1 MARLNPI
8 ADAMSTIKNAGDA
21 GKSEVIVEPASK
33 LLGAMLRVMQENGFI
48 SGFEFIDD
56 GRGGQFRVQL
66 SGTINKC
73 GAISPRFPVTMADME
88 YWESQYLP
96 AKNFGILIVSTS
108 KGVISHAEAR
118 GGEGGIGGQLLGYVY

>member
-8 ADAMSTIKNAGDA
+8 ADAMSAIKNASDA

-33 LLGAMLRVMQENGFI
+33 LLGSMLRVMQENGFI
-48 SGFEFIDD
+48 GGFEFIDD

-66 SGTINKC
+66 TGMINKC
-73 GAISPRFPVTMADME
+73 GAISPRFAVAMADLE

-118 GGEGGIGGQLLGYVY
+118 GQGIGGQLLGFVY

>member
-8 ADAMSTIKNAGDA
+8 ADAMSAIKNAGDA
-21 GKSEVIVEPASK
+21 GRSEVIVEPASK
-33 LLGAMLRVMQENGFI
+33 VLGSMLRVMQENGFI
-48 SGFEFIDD
+48 GGFEFIDD

-66 SGTINKC
+66 TGMINRC
-73 GAISPRFPVTMADME
+73 GAITPRYAVGMADME

-108 KGVISHAEAR
+108 RGVLSHEQAR
-118 GGEGGIGGQLLGYVY
+118 GEGIGGQLLGYVY